1 MKVVRDLILPGAL
14 LLIIDAIFLSL
25 NSQYFQ
31 TQIASVQR
39 VALEMNPLGAIL
51 CYILLI
57 GGLYFF
63 VLREKRSIQYAF
75 LLGVLIYGVYET
87 TNLATF
93 KKWKL
98 QTVIMDTI
106 WGGILFA
113 STTYFTYRF
122 SKLL

>member
-1 MKVVRDLILPGAL
+1 MKVINDLILPGAI
-14 LLIIDAIFLSL
+14 LLILDGIFLSL
-25 NSQYFQ
+25 NSKYFQ

-57 GGLYFF
+57 GGLYYFI
-63 VLREKRSIQYAF
+63 LREKRSIQYAF
-75 LLGVLIYGVYET
+75 FLGILVYGVYET
-87 TNLATF
+87 TNLATL

-106 WGGILFA
+106 WGGTLFA
-113 STTYFTYRF
+113 ATTYLTYMVN
-122 SKLL
+122 KLL